1 MMMTNARCKKLAAQL
16 RRIAADLELS
26 GAQKAAR
33 TVKRRAAARKAAAT
47 RQSR

>member
-1 MMMTNARCKKLAAQL
+1 MMMTNANCKKLAAKL

-33 TVKRRAAARKAAAT
+33 TKRRRAAARKAVAT
-47 RQSR
+47 RRSR